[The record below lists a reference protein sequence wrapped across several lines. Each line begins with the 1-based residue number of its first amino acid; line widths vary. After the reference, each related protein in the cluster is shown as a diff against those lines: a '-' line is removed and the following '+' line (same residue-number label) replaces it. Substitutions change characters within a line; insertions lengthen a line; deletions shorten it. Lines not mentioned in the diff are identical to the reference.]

1 MRTQAGMS
9 GGRAAGTAR
18 AGARLRNRSYRAELA
33 VTDAGSPIVRIVPED
48 PAAPSAHHR
57 QVAAFVYELAAE
69 MERRSQA
76 IGATWAIS
84 PEAWNARII
93 LELGSRTEVGAADG
107 FLKSVLA
114 DFDLA

>member
-9 GGRAAGTAR
+9 GRRGAGTVR
-18 AGARLRNRSYRAELA
+18 AGARLRYRSYRAELA
-33 VTDAGSPIVRIVPED
+33 VTDAGSPILRIVPED

-57 QVAAFVYELAAE
+57 QVAAFVYDLAAE
-69 MERRSQA
+69 MERRSQE

-84 PEAWNARII
+84 PEAWNSRII
-93 LELGSRTEVGAADG
+93 LELGSRTKVGAAEG
-107 FLKSVLA
+107 FLQSVLA